1 MPRPPRFGWGL
12 GRSENGIWLRVQDD
26 GQGFL
31 AADRMGLGL
40 LGARE
45 RIGKLLGSFTL
56 ESAPGKGTLFA
67 AALPFPQSVAR

>member
-1 MPRPPRFGWGL
+1 L
-12 GRSENGIWLRVQDD
+12 SESGVWLRIQDD

-31 AADRMGLGL
+31 TADHMGLGL

-67 AALPFPQSVAR
+67 ASIPLPRPVPQ